1 MSHHNSNGSGRHS
14 PLKNSALG
22 KRNNLVRDNDE
33 REVIDVND
41 SPSQSKTVLK
51 LDDFVTTKNSPI
63 FSEKKRPKRIR
74 ERLEQTQQ

>member
-33 REVIDVND
+33 REVIDVNN
-41 SPSQSKTVLK
+41 SPSQSKILLK
-51 LDDFVTTKNSPI
+51 ISIRDKLTK
-63 FSEKKRPKRIR
+63 F
-74 ERLEQTQQ
+74 

>member
-1 MSHHNSNGSGRHS
+1 MSHHNSNGSGCHS
-14 PLKNSALG
+14 PLKNSVLG

-51 LDDFVTTKNSPI
+51 LDDFVTNSKLTN
-63 FSEKKRPKRIR
+63 F
-74 ERLEQTQQ
+74 